1 MTSSMYSVL
10 SEESDLDPK
19 ASTASSNGEKPLRP
33 WYAHLLTLEDLVQ
46 VDPNRGKF
54 LQQLQVCTVIF
65 IFIQCSP
72 LKRPCCLIGQFSQ
85 IRKDQFTS
93 NLPG

>member
-19 ASTASSNGEKPLRP
+19 ASTASSNGEKPIKP
-33 WYAHLLTLEDLVQ
+33 WYAHLLTLEDLAQ

-54 LQQLQVCTVIF
+54 LQQLQVLYIF
-65 IFIQCSP
+65 YS
-72 LKRPCCLIGQFSQ
+72 
-85 IRKDQFTS
+85 D
-93 NLPG
+93 